1 MFKTLKA
8 IFSTPAEASKV
19 ADAVIKGADAAWFTK
34 EEQSEWFLRY
44 LEATQPQ
51 NLSRRFIAIAVT
63 LVWVVS
69 SITLLLLTLTNFEGT
84 AVKVFEF
91 MSVVVNPVF
100 YTVVGFYFAH
110 RIAGGFADAIKK

>member
-8 IFSTPAEASKV
+8 IFSTPTDASKV

-34 EEQSEWFLRY
+34 EEQSAWFLRY

-51 NLSRRFIAIAVT
+51 NLSRRFIAMAVSM
-63 LVWVVS
+63 VWVVS
-69 SITLLLLTLTNFEGT
+69 ALVLLAVTLAGIEVVAEN
-84 AVKVFEF
+84 VFAF
-91 MSVVVNPVF
+91 MSTVVNPVF

-110 RIAGGFADAIKK
+110 RIAGGFSDALKK